1 MIEPLACYRVISKI
15 LDQDPHTTHYPILC
29 SLPVQQI
36 YNSLFQ
42 IPMLGTTCKAQQ
54 QLPDQA
60 AGGGRL
66 RGVRSMQLAG
76 RDALIE
82 LPTNQVG
89 RSRGAEGRRRGR
101 GGREGGVEVS

>member
-1 MIEPLACYRVISKI
+1 MTKPLACYRVISKI
-15 LDQDPHTTHYPILC
+15 LDQDPHTTHHPFLC

-36 YNSLFQ
+36 CMCCLILKASL
-42 IPMLGTTCKAQQ
+42 TTCKVQQ

-66 RGVRSMQLAG
+66 QGGSSMQLAG
-76 RDALIE
+76 KDALIE